1 AAIQFIPYEKLEE
14 LGYGDLISHFD
25 K

>member
-1 AAIQFIPYEKLEE
+1 IPYEKLEE